1 MTLQFTEEL
10 CVMTIKNNANFEEK
24 LTCRLKIDMRI

>member
-10 CVMTIKNNANFEEK
+10 CVMAIKNNANFEEK
-24 LTCRLKIDMRI
+24 LNSRLKIDMRI

>member
-10 CVMTIKNNANFEEK
+10 CVMKIKNNANFEEK
-24 LTCRLKIDMRI
+24 LTCCLKIDMRI